1 MPGSRL
7 VGLSGPMSATS
18 GMRAK
23 AGNGAN
29 GT

>member
-1 MPGSRL
+1 MPGSHMSAL
-7 VGLSGPMSATS
+7 CGPMSATS
-18 GMRAK
+18 GIRAT